1 MAGEGRKGL
10 TLLDKSQPAIL
21 ISSIIVGLL
30 IAEYSPSLAA
40 SLEWLIPFGMFI
52 IVYNIFTSVELREL
66 LLALRNV
73 KSTLTVLAVN
83 FAITPVYAWFL
94 GYFFLRSYPDIW
106 VGLVL
111 YLVAPCMGWFLIF
124 TSLAGGNVP
133 LGVTLLAWNTL
144 LMLALMPFYM
154 YILVGKIIII
164 DFSQILGSIM
174 MFLVLPFLFGRLTQR
189 FIVEMKGHTYFN
201 KTVKPFLSLA
211 NLVILAAVVVAIF
224 ASQGNLLFEN
234 PFVIMRLI
242 PPVLIFFF
250 SILLLDLILG
260 KLLKLSYGDIA
271 LIVFTTTARNSEVAL
286 AIAVSAFPANPLV
299 PLAIAIGPSIEL
311 PVLTILLQILLWVRK
326 HWDLKLFPPT

>member
-1 MAGEGRKGL
+1 MEKGGSRREL
-10 TLLDKSQPAIL
+10 TLLDKIQPAIL

-30 IAEYSPSLAA
+30 IAEYSPSIAV

-52 IVYNIFTSVELREL
+52 IIYNIFISVELREL
-66 LLALRNV
+66 LLAVRNV
-73 KSTLTVLAVN
+73 KSTLTVLIVN
-83 FAITPVYAWFL
+83 FVVTPVYAWFL
-94 GYFFLRSYPDIW
+94 GYIFLRSYPDVW
-106 VGLVL
+106 VGLIL

-164 DFSQILGSIM
+164 DAGQILGSIV
-174 MFLVLPFLFGRLTQR
+174 MFLVLPFLLGRLTQK
-189 FIVEMKGHTYFN
+189 FIVEVRGRTYFD

-224 ASQGNLLFEN
+224 ASQGRLIFEN
-234 PFVIMRLI
+234 PLVIIRLI
-242 PPVLIFFF
+242 PPVLIFF
-250 SILLLDLILG
+250 SSTLLLDLIIG
-260 KLLKLSYGDIA
+260 RILKIPYEDIA

-286 AIAVSAFPANPLV
+286 AIAISAFPANPLIA
-299 PLAIAIGPSIEL
+299 LAIAIGPSIEL
-311 PVLTILLQILLWVRK
+311 PVLTILLQILLWIRK
-326 HWDLKLFPPT
+326 HWS